1 MIRLNRIT
9 LYILKATRNQQVGQ
23 VVKSPAHINRLL
35 LYTAHLGQQ
44 CHNSKLVISQEK
56 RLKFLK
62 CYTFLYAQRRRNCS
76 PAVSFTNCVV
86 TLYLLK
92 MHLQTF
98 LSIPITQKCQILS
111 CETLVAN
118 ERCMKF
124 NTTTFEFTFHA
135 ES

>member
-44 CHNSKLVISQEK
+44 CHNSKLVIFQDK

-62 CYTFLYAQRRRNCS
+62 FFSIRATTTNCS